1 MYKKV
6 LCGNGS
12 EDLIIRSKYEITGD
26 LYDEA
31 VSYAK
36 KSRAFTS
43 NRHDFHPGGLSNK
56 EKKMFEGK
64 LGEKAIK
71 LLLIENHI
79 SFIEDTSSFD
89 ERDEYVFLLVN
100 DSEQLKIDVKTRTED
115 FHIRTLEMVEQ
126 AKTHPKDINISVRL
140 YRDSNTVVVLG
151 WFSYNDMMRKGKIE
165 NQGYLDN
172 YVMYDCDL
180 RPIADLEKYVLYR
193 FKKEK

>member
-12 EDLIIRSKYEITGD
+12 EDLIIQSKYEITGD

-89 ERDEYVFLLVN
+89 ERDEYDFLLVN

-126 AKTHPKDINISVRL
+126 AKTHPKDIYISVRL

>member
-89 ERDEYVFLLVN
+89 ERDEYDFLLVN

-126 AKTHPKDINISVRL
+126 AKTHPKDIYISVRL
-140 YRDSNTVVVLG
+140 YRDSNTVVLLG

>member
-1 MYKKV
+1 M
-6 LCGNGS
+6 
-12 EDLIIRSKYEITGD
+12 IIRENYVIMGS

-31 VSYAK
+31 VSYARK
-36 KSRAFTS
+36 ARSFTS

-71 LLLIENHI
+71 LLFTDNHI
-79 SFIEDTSSFD
+79 SFIEDTSSYD
-89 ERDEYVFLLVN
+89 ERDEFDFLLVN
-100 DSEQLKIDVKTRTED
+100 ENEQLKVDVKTRTED

-126 AKTHPKDINISVRL
+126 AKTHPKDIYISVRL
-140 YRDSNTVVVLG
+140 FRESNTVAILG
-151 WFSYNDMMRKGKIE
+151 WFSYKDMIRKGRIE

-172 YVMYDCDL
+172 YVMYDSDL
-180 RPIADLEKYVLYR
+180 RPILDLEKYVLIR

>member
-1 MYKKV
+1 MF
-6 LCGNGS
+6 CRNEC
-12 EDLIIRSKYEITGD
+12 EDLIIRENYVITGS

-31 VSYAK
+31 VSYARK
-36 KSRAFTS
+36 ARAFTS

-71 LLLIENHI
+71 LLLTDNHI
-79 SFIEDTSSFD
+79 NFIEDTSSYD
-89 ERDEYVFLLVN
+89 ERDEFDFLLVN
-100 DSEQLKIDVKTRTED
+100 ENEQLKVDVKTRTED

-126 AKTHPKDINISVRL
+126 AETHPKDIYISVRL
-140 YRDSNTVVVLG
+140 FRESNTVVILG
-151 WFSYNDMMRKGKIE
+151 WFSYKDMIRKGQIE

-172 YVMYDCDL
+172 YVMYDSDL
-180 RPIADLEKYVLYR
+180 RPILDLEKYVLNR

>member
-1 MYKKV
+1 MF
-6 LCGNGS
+6 CGNGC
-12 EDLIIRSKYEITGD
+12 EDLIVRKNYVITGS

-31 VSYAK
+31 VSYARK
-36 KSRAFTS
+36 ARAFTS

-71 LLLIENHI
+71 LLFTDNHI
-79 SFIEDTSSFD
+79 SFIEDTSSYD
-89 ERDEYVFLLVN
+89 ERDEFDFLLVN
-100 DSEQLKIDVKTRTED
+100 ENEQLKVDVKTRTED

-126 AKTHPKDINISVRL
+126 AKTHPKDIYISVRL
-140 YRDSNTVVVLG
+140 FRESNTVAILG
-151 WFSYNDMMRKGKIE
+151 WFSYKDMIRKGRIE

-172 YVMYDCDL
+172 YVMYDSDL
-180 RPIADLEKYVLYR
+180 RPILDLEKYVLTR